1 MESLKRGIFGIALPR
16 NNLNNFIFGKQGTF
30 CQILQGAVPNYL
42 TMISIDYSLV
52 RIPVVQLFPY
62 TSRLEVLACNLNTN
76 LNYVT
81 TMLELDPFLNH

>member
-1 MESLKRGIFGIALPR
+1 M
-16 NNLNNFIFGKQGTF
+16 
-30 CQILQGAVPNYL
+30 LQGAVPDYQ